1 MSSLLRRVAI
11 TGASGYCAR
20 GLLDRLERDAAVEFV
35 LAIDVRPPR
44 SERSAKV
51 VFHRHDVCEPM
62 GDLLR
67 DYAIDSVV
75 HLAYVMSPGHNGSAS
90 RRVNVGGTAS
100 VLQAVE
106 QAGVQHV
113 LYLSSSTVYGAHSDN
128 PPLLTEESPL
138 RPVRGFQYSEG
149 KMRSEEALE
158 ELIQRRPQVTACVLR
173 ASPVMGPS
181 ADNFVS
187 RALSRPF
194 LVAVRGYDPPMQ
206 FLHED
211 DLADAMLLCLLGK
224 TSGVYNLAGE
234 GGILWSDVAR
244 SMGRRL
250 ISLPAPVIY
259 GLTDA
264 AWTLRLQGDSPA
276 CGLDFIR
283 YPWSV
288 STEKI
293 ERDLGFVP
301 RYSSAEAW
309 NAFAH
314 RTGDPMRVTGSRR

>member
-1 MSSLLRRVAI
+1 MGSPARRVAI
-11 TGASGYCAR
+11 TGASGYCAA
-20 GLLDRLERDAAVEFV
+20 GLLDRLEAEDGIEAV

-44 SERSAKV
+44 AERGAKV
-51 VFHRHDVCEPM
+51 VFHRHDVSEPM

-75 HLAYVMSPGHNGSAS
+75 HLAYLMRPGHDRTAS
-90 RRVNVGGTAS
+90 RKVNVGGTAN
-100 VLQAVE
+100 VLKAVE
-106 QAGVQHV
+106 QAGVQRL
-113 LYLSSSTVYGAHSDN
+113 LYLSSSTVYGAHHDN
-128 PPLLTEESPL
+128 PPLLTEDAPL
-138 RPVRGFQYSEG
+138 RPVKGFQYSEG
-149 KMRSEEALE
+149 KVRSEEALA
-158 ELIQRRPQVTACVLR
+158 ELVQRSPQVTACVLR
-173 ASPVMGPS
+173 ACPVMGPG

-194 LVAVRGYDPPMQ
+194 LVAVRGCDPPMQ

-211 DLADAMLLCLLGK
+211 DLADAMLLCLLGNAP
-224 TSGVYNLAGE
+224 GVYNLAGE
-234 GGILWSDVAR
+234 GGIRWSDMAR
-244 SMGRRL
+244 SRGRRL
-250 ISLPAPVIY
+250 ISLPAAMLY

-264 AWTLRLQGDSPA
+264 TWALRLQGDSPA

-283 YPWSV
+283 HRWSV

-293 ERDLGFVP
+293 ERDLGFAP

-314 RTGDPMRVTGSRR
+314 RTRDPMNGAAPRS